1 LAKLVEPTQTE
12 LGIEGDGEALPEETV
27 EELQS
32 EIISDCMDQW
42 RSYKRTSRNKRLV
55 IELGV
60 KIFDMLVKYKAS
72 QMDLK
77 DLKTQLEALRNMGV
91 MLPET

>member
-1 LAKLVEPTQTE
+1 LAKLTEPIQTE
-12 LGIEGDGEALPEETV
+12 TGIEGAREALLEETV

-32 EIISDCMDQW
+32 EIISDCMEQW
-42 RSYKRTSRNKRLV
+42 RGFRRTNRNKRLV
-55 IELGV
+55 IDLGA

-72 QMDLK
+72 EMDLK
-77 DLKTQLEALRNMGV
+77 ELKMQLETLRTAGV